1 MDRTQKLK
9 ATFARCD
16 DNTLINALR
25 KADAN
30 HGLDSSEENRLVCMW
45 VLQEV
50 ERRFPEHV
58 RKADDA
64 ITATFEQDERDGTET
79 EINYVDVLI
88 SYLTK

>member
-1 MDRTQKLK
+1 MPKKTPS
-9 ATFARCD
+9 TVFARTND
-16 DNTLINALR
+16 STLIEALR

-30 HGLDSSEENRLVCMW
+30 HTAHRTTENAFVRARILE
-45 VLQEV
+45 EV
-50 ERRFPEHV
+50 ERRFPKTV
-58 RKADDA
+58 RKVDDA